1 MLITD
6 TVRPV
11 YSGNRAIRFAQAVS
25 SRRAGARVPVVGRRS
40 ALRDQAAASIDG
52 HVPQAA
58 DRLASTRARRAAAA
72 RDVKSAG
79 NRSPVPKVH
88 LVRRL
93 SAKRRMRKH
102 SVVFVDVEL
111 D

>member
-6 TVRPV
+6 TVLPV

-40 ALRDQAAASIDG
+40 ALGDQAAASIDG

-58 DRLASTRARRAAAA
+58 DRLALTRNRRAAAA
-72 RDVKSAG
+72 RDIRSASTA
-79 NRSPVPKVH
+79 SPVPK
-88 LVRRL
+88 
-93 SAKRRMRKH
+93 
-102 SVVFVDVEL
+102 
-111 D
+111 